1 MIKIENLSLSFGND
15 KIFDNVSLQIPKGK
29 LTMIVGPNGTGKTTL
44 LKILTGQIK
53 AIGKMENN
61 SKKVFYLPQKLY
73 YSKGLTTFD
82 YVSSIFFKNNWKW
95 ALTSNEKEQ
104 VLKVLEKMDL
114 LDKQYLEVDKLSSG
128 EIQRANIAMGLLSQA
143 DLFLLDEPT
152 SNMDLVNQIKTL
164 DIIKNLTNSGITV
177 AVIMHDLNL
186 SASYGDYFI
195 GISQKHNFFKATK
208 EDFFKTEVLNEI
220 YDISF
225 KVVNNEEKFY
235 IQIFN

>member
-53 AIGKMENN
+53 AVGKMENN